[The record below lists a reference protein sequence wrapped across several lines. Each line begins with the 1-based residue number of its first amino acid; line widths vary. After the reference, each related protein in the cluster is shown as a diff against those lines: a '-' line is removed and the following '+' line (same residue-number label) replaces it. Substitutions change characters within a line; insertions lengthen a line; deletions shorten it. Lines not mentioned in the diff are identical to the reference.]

1 MGHSEGSPER
11 EVHSK
16 AGLPKKYRNITNEQP
31 TRTRSRTGATTIKTA
46 QSKQKEGNNQD
57 QSRIK
62 QHRGQKHNS
71 KDQ

>member
-46 QSKQKEGNNQD
+46 QSKY
-57 QSRIK
+57 
-62 QHRGQKHNS
+62 
-71 KDQ
+71 